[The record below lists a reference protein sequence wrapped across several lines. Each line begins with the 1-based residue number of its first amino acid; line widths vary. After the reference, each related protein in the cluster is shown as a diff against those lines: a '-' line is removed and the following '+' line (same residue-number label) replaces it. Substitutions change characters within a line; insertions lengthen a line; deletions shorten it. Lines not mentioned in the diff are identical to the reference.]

1 MWSLVLVSVI
11 IGVPVVIIV
20 FSICKAVRREKAG
33 EPWIVPLLIAVVFM
47 IILSGF
53 MFISI
58 MTYITRAKNTSSS
71 IPCRNYSV
79 SAPLPLDSIDPAV

>member
-20 FSICKAVRREKAG
+20 FFIYAVRREKAG

-58 MTYITRAKNTSSS
+58 MTYITRAKLNSSS
-71 IPCRNYSV
+71 LPYRNYSV

>member
-20 FSICKAVRREKAG
+20 FFIYAVRRKKAG